1 MIKKIAVRASVLTAV
16 FIMAVIVFSYLTNR
30 GNTDMSADMDGATLP
45 RISFVTEGYEINSI
59 PGYKNDME
67 IPSMRDTLTPVEN
80 REIEL
85 HLEKYDTQVQKMT
98 WQVFTLDGEKCLQQ
112 ETLKEIGDV
121 ETLKL
126 KGDGILDEE
135 RVLKV
140 TLHLEN
146 EDVYYYTRIRNQ
158 EGCNYKTC
166 LDFANTFHERA
177 MKKEQTDE
185 LEPYLETT
193 SDGAVSTYQTV
204 TIHSDLNHVVWGELR
219 PQVAGDV
226 LWEVKECNETYTS
239 ILLTYRVR
247 CAGVSDN
254 PEALYTV
261 KEFFRVRVVGD
272 KQYLMDYNRTMTQ
285 NFDGTTKALGS
296 KGIMLGIAP
305 VDLEYQINSEGTI
318 VSFVQNNEL
327 WNYDKDA
334 DEMSLVFS
342 FADAEN
348 VDIRNFYDRH
358 EIHIVSVDQVGN
370 TTFTVSGY
378 MNRGTHEGETGVAV
392 YYFDSEKNSVA
403 EKAFVPSSKGY
414 YVMKEELGKYVY
426 YSNKSEML
434 YVMMDGTLYSVDMEE
449 DTREVLVRGLENG
462 QYTASQDGHLL
473 AYQGIGGKVNESEKI
488 TVLNLQTGDSFEIDA
503 ENGEYLKP
511 VGFIKDDFAY
521 GTLKSEDGG
530 QTLAGQSVYPMY
542 KLQIIN
548 QKQEIVKTYEVADV
562 YLLDGY
568 INDNMLQLNRVAKNG
583 NIYMA
588 ITPDYITNNEEQAES
603 NIKLES
609 YTEDTRQKV
618 MRLTYEDGIKDS
630 NAKLLK
636 PKQVL
641 FDKSM
646 TIRFDES
653 TMDGKY
659 YVYALGE
666 LQGVYERASYAVI
679 KANEVNGVA
688 VSSRQA
694 YVWERGNWPSVYEV
708 ENMTEFQMEEGETA
722 MAACLQQMLQKEGKT
737 ADVVKELN
745 AGKSPETILSTYI
758 GGEGLDLTGCTTE
771 EILYTISRETPVIAM
786 FENGHTVLVIGY
798 NKTNIAYLDPADG
811 KRYSVTFAEMESK
824 VGASGNTFIGYVK

>member
-296 KGIMLGIAP
+296 KGILLGIAP

-786 FENGHTVLVIGY
+786 FENGHTVLAIGY

>member
-296 KGIMLGIAP
+296 KGILLGIAP

-548 QKQEIVKTYEVADV
+548 QKQEIVKTYEVVDV

-588 ITPDYITNNEEQAES
+588 ITPDYITNNEEQSES

>member
-296 KGIMLGIAP
+296 KGILLGIAP

-708 ENMTEFQMEEGETA
+708 ENMMEFQMEEGETA

>member
-296 KGIMLGIAP
+296 KGILLGIAP

-348 VDIRNFYDRH
+348 VDIRNFYDHH

>member
-67 IPSMRDTLTPVEN
+67 SPSMRDTLTPVEN

-296 KGIMLGIAP
+296 KGILLGIAP

>member
-193 SDGAVSTYQTV
+193 PDGAVSTYQTV

-219 PQVAGDV
+219 PQAAGDV

-296 KGIMLGIAP
+296 KGILLGIAP

>member
-67 IPSMRDTLTPVEN
+67 IPSMRDTFTPVEN

-296 KGIMLGIAP
+296 KGILLGIAP

>member
-146 EDVYYYTRIRNQ
+146 KDVYYYTRIRNQ

-296 KGIMLGIAP
+296 KGILLGIAP

>member
-296 KGIMLGIAP
+296 KGILLGIAP

-722 MAACLQQMLQKEGKT
+722 RAACLQQMLQKEGKT

>member
-296 KGIMLGIAP
+296 KGILLGIAP

-708 ENMTEFQMEEGETA
+708 ENMTGFQMEEGETA

>member
-296 KGIMLGIAP
+296 KGILLGIAP

-327 WNYDKDA
+327 WNYEKDA

>member
-1 MIKKIAVRASVLTAV
+1 
-16 FIMAVIVFSYLTNR
+16 
-30 GNTDMSADMDGATLP
+30 
-45 RISFVTEGYEINSI
+45 
-59 PGYKNDME
+59 
-67 IPSMRDTLTPVEN
+67 
-80 REIEL
+80 
-85 HLEKYDTQVQKMT
+85 
-98 WQVFTLDGEKCLQQ
+98 
-112 ETLKEIGDV
+112 
-121 ETLKL
+121 
-126 KGDGILDEE
+126 
-135 RVLKV
+135 
-140 TLHLEN
+140 
-146 EDVYYYTRIRNQ
+146 
-158 EGCNYKTC
+158 
-166 LDFANTFHERA
+166 
-177 MKKEQTDE
+177 
-185 LEPYLETT
+185 
-193 SDGAVSTYQTV
+193 
-204 TIHSDLNHVVWGELR
+204 
-219 PQVAGDV
+219 
-226 LWEVKECNETYTS
+226 
-239 ILLTYRVR
+239 
-247 CAGVSDN
+247 
-254 PEALYTV
+254 
-261 KEFFRVRVVGD
+261 
-272 KQYLMDYNRTMTQ
+272 
-285 NFDGTTKALGS
+285 
-296 KGIMLGIAP
+296 
-305 VDLEYQINSEGTI
+305 
-318 VSFVQNNEL
+318 
-327 WNYDKDA
+327 
-334 DEMSLVFS
+334 
-342 FADAEN
+342 
-348 VDIRNFYDRH
+348 
-358 EIHIVSVDQVGN
+358 
-370 TTFTVSGY
+370 
-378 MNRGTHEGETGVAV
+378 
-392 YYFDSEKNSVA
+392 
-403 EKAFVPSSKGY
+403 
-414 YVMKEELGKYVY
+414 
-426 YSNKSEML
+426 
-434 YVMMDGTLYSVDMEE
+434 
-449 DTREVLVRGLENG
+449 
-462 QYTASQDGHLL
+462 
-473 AYQGIGGKVNESEKI
+473 
-488 TVLNLQTGDSFEIDA
+488 
-503 ENGEYLKP
+503 
-511 VGFIKDDFAY
+511 
-521 GTLKSEDGG
+521 
-530 QTLAGQSVYPMY
+530 MY

>member
-166 LDFANTFHERA
+166 LDVANTFHERA

-296 KGIMLGIAP
+296 KGILLGIAP

>member
-204 TIHSDLNHVVWGELR
+204 TIHSDLNHVAWGELR

-296 KGIMLGIAP
+296 KGILLGIAP

-588 ITPDYITNNEEQAES
+588 ITPDYITNNEEQSES

>member
-296 KGIMLGIAP
+296 KGILLGIAP

-588 ITPDYITNNEEQAES
+588 ITPDYITNNEEQSES

>member
-85 HLEKYDTQVQKMT
+85 HLEKYDNQVQKMT

-296 KGIMLGIAP
+296 KGILLGIAP

>member
-158 EGCNYKTC
+158 EVCNYKTC

-296 KGIMLGIAP
+296 KGILLGIAP

-503 ENGEYLKP
+503 ENGEYLRP

>member
-146 EDVYYYTRIRNQ
+146 KDVYYYTRIRNQ

-296 KGIMLGIAP
+296 KGILLGIAP

-548 QKQEIVKTYEVADV
+548 QKQEIVKTYEVVDV

-588 ITPDYITNNEEQAES
+588 ITPDYITNNEEQSES

>member
-296 KGIMLGIAP
+296 KGILLGIAP

-521 GTLKSEDGG
+521 GTLKSEEGG

-588 ITPDYITNNEEQAES
+588 ITPDYITNNEEQSES

>member
-112 ETLKEIGDV
+112 ETLKEIDDV

-296 KGIMLGIAP
+296 KGILLGIAP

>member
-30 GNTDMSADMDGATLP
+30 GNTDMSADMDSATLP

-296 KGIMLGIAP
+296 KGILLGIAP

-603 NIKLES
+603 NIKLEY

>member
-296 KGIMLGIAP
+296 KGILLGIAP

-745 AGKSPETILSTYI
+745 AGKSPETILSMYI

>member
-296 KGIMLGIAP
+296 KGILLGIAP

-568 INDNMLQLNRVAKNG
+568 INDNMLQLNRVVKNG

-786 FENGHTVLVIGY
+786 FENGHTVLAIGY

>member
-1 MIKKIAVRASVLTAV
+1 MIKKIAVRASVLTTV

>member
-296 KGIMLGIAP
+296 KGILLGIAP

-462 QYTASQDGHLL
+462 QYTASQDGQLL

>member
-296 KGIMLGIAP
+296 KGILLGIAP

-653 TMDGKY
+653 TMDGKC

>member
-296 KGIMLGIAP
+296 KGILLGIAP

-811 KRYSVTFAEMESK
+811 KRYTVTFAEMESK

>member
-146 EDVYYYTRIRNQ
+146 KDVYYYTRIRNQ

-296 KGIMLGIAP
+296 KGILLGIAP

-588 ITPDYITNNEEQAES
+588 ITPDYITNNEEQSES

>member
-254 PEALYTV
+254 LEALYTV

-296 KGIMLGIAP
+296 KGILLGIAP

>member
-296 KGIMLGIAP
+296 KGILLGIAP

-708 ENMTEFQMEEGETA
+708 ENMTEFQMEGGETA

>member
-722 MAACLQQMLQKEGKT
+722 MAACLQQMIQKEGKT

>member
-786 FENGHTVLVIGY
+786 FENGHTVLAIGY

>member
-85 HLEKYDTQVQKMT
+85 HLEKYDNQVQKMT

-296 KGIMLGIAP
+296 KGILLGIAP

-588 ITPDYITNNEEQAES
+588 ITPDYITNNEEQSES

>member
-204 TIHSDLNHVVWGELR
+204 TIHSDLNHLVWGELR

-296 KGIMLGIAP
+296 KGILLGIAP

>member
-473 AYQGIGGKVNESEKI
+473 AYQVIGGKVNESEKI

>member
-16 FIMAVIVFSYLTNR
+16 FIMAVIVFSYQTNR

-296 KGIMLGIAP
+296 KGILLGIAP